1 MVTLLSWTWWGHGA
15 ELNTAALRALD
26 IADTAADPLGG
37 WYERDA
43 AGRLTGRL
51 DEYAEWGALG
61 RLHSTLP
68 EQEVVAG
75 LRAFGDSSLR
85 MGVTTVQ
92 NMAGYL
98 DPGLTTRA
106 IRRSAVKRAKL
117 WLRQRNAAV
126 ILANVDRGERTAS
139 EVED

>member
-1 MVTLLSWTWWGHGA
+1 MPSTSRIPRPILSVDGTS
-15 ELNTAALRALD
+15 ETPPVALR
-26 IADTAADPLGG
+26 GG
-37 WYERDA
+37 STSTPS
-43 AGRLTGRL
+43 G
-51 DEYAEWGALG
+51 GALG

-106 IRRSAVKRAKL
+106 FRRSAVKRAKL
-117 WLRQRNAAV
+117 WLLQRNAAV
-126 ILANVDRGERTAS
+126 ILANVDRGVRTAS